1 MTKYLEAILEE
12 ADFKESRY
20 PGPDRDMLFE
30 SAYRHKHHES
40 EEYLLCTDCD
50 QGEDSICDIALHAS
64 CSVLGCDKVR
74 LIHRARLNTAKEAM
88 ESPKP
93 AIHYG
98 KIASGDT
105 VMRSGEDRD
114 EIARSEG
121 VIAFEMEGAWVWDSF
136 PCVIIKGIC
145 DYADSHKSKEWQ
157 AYAAAT
163 AASCMKSFLEDWPTT
178 HHTQLSLSNE
188 HYQSSY
194 SSNRVVLLNTE
205 LQNQPSGP
213 KECHLSMF
221 EIGKPLGKGSF
232 GHVYLARERS
242 SGFVCALKV
251 LYKHEIQQAKV
262 ERQVRREI
270 EIQSNLR
277 HDNILKLYA
286 HFHDSEKIILVLEF
300 AGKGDLSRHLRR
312 CNRFPEW
319 KAALYIAQMAAA
331 LNYMHKKHV
340 MHRDIKP
347 ENILIGM
354 DGEIKLSDFGSSV
367 HSPNKRRNTLCGT
380 LDYLSPEMIKARRG
394 SQKDNYGQEVDLW
407 ALGVLT

>member
-1 MTKYLEAILEE
+1 MKATSY
-12 ADFKESRY
+12 
-20 PGPDRDMLFE
+20 
-30 SAYRHKHHES
+30 
-40 EEYLLCTDCD
+40 
-50 QGEDSICDIALHAS
+50 
-64 CSVLGCDKVR
+64 VLNAR
-74 LIHRARLNTAKEAM
+74 LI
-88 ESPKP
+88 
-93 AIHYG
+93 
-98 KIASGDT
+98 
-105 VMRSGEDRD
+105 V
-114 EIARSEG
+114 
-121 VIAFEMEGAWVWDSF
+121 
-136 PCVIIKGIC
+136 
-145 DYADSHKSKEWQ
+145 
-157 AYAAAT
+157 
-163 AASCMKSFLEDWPTT
+163 
-178 HHTQLSLSNE
+178 SLSNE
-188 HYQSSY
+188 HYQSSSY
-194 SSNRVVLLNTE
+194 NSKRVVLLNTE

-213 KECHLSMF
+213 KQFHLSMF

-286 HFHDSEKIILVLEF
+286 HFHDGEKIILVLEF
-300 AGKGDLSRHLRR
+300 AAKGDLSRHLRR
-312 CNRFPEW
+312 DNRFPEW

-354 DGEIKLSDFGSSV
+354 HGEIKLSDFGSSV

-380 LDYLSPEMIKARRG
+380 LDYLSPEMIKTRSG
-394 SQKDNYGQEVDLW
+394 SQNDNYGQEVDLW
-407 ALGVLT
+407 ALGVLAYEFLTGKAPFEGTPMMTQNRIASGKITVPEFVSPEAMDLIARVRCHSNSDFRR